1 MMQPNQG
8 ERRQLCLDMQVLKER
23 LFRAGLFET
32 AQKMNEATQ
41 SIGYECARQFD
52 KEDRATPRARKET
65 R

>member
-1 MMQPNQG
+1 M
-8 ERRQLCLDMQVLKER
+8 EALKAR

-52 KEDRATPRARKET
+52 KEDRAAPRSRKGTP
-65 R
+65 